1 MAQDAS
7 LASLNGS
14 ALVGLLKQLSLFDAS
29 VAAPSFA
36 DGMSRW
42 LGWTEAGALFAA
54 LHGGL
59 EPAPAGAKVLD
70 AAKAAQAVSRLQ
82 AVFEQ
87 SIRDEPLLR
96 GGQKPAGLRALPASA
111 AVLRL
116 DDSDVAPYRQ
126 RYAAIQQNMDMA
138 LDGLRSQL
146 RASLAHRGGVA
157 ARLAALD
164 AVMAQVAG
172 AHERQ
177 LLSMMPL
184 LVERHFDRLR
194 SAAARRDVADEAAV
208 EEARWGVVFRQ
219 DMQRLLHAEL
229 ALRLM
234 PLQGL
239 LEALQHPE
247 QHTDER
253 RKEEQPSGV

>member
-59 EPAPAGAKVLD
+59 EPAPAGTKVLD

-146 RASLAHRGGVA
+146 RA
-157 ARLAALD
+157 
-164 AVMAQVAG
+164 
-172 AHERQ
+172 
-177 LLSMMPL
+177 
-184 LVERHFDRLR
+184 DRLR

-208 EEARWGVVFRQ
+208 EDARWGVVFRQ